1 MCSLRLRNA
10 ALTTSIPVERHCVNR
25 SATCDFLDDHSPA
38 RNDYVTV
45 GWLTST
51 LHRHSLDRFTMHS
64 ATRGAVKTRITVSR
78 AHHSKLKIGDRL
90 RDSALG
96 RSSFLDLVREEP
108 GAALSIAALSASR
121 WRAHNSR

>member
-1 MCSLRLRNA
+1 MITLLLAGRHRPCTGIRSIGLRD
-10 ALTTSIPVERHCVNR
+10 ALGYTRGSQDSYHCV
-25 SATCDFLDDHSPA
+25 TCASFE
-38 RNDYVTV
+38 
-45 GWLTST
+45 
-51 LHRHSLDRFTMHS
+51 
-64 ATRGAVKTRITVSR
+64 
-78 AHHSKLKIGDRL
+78 LKIGDRL